1 MSAATDV
8 YKDQVYCLW
17 HARRLAEDFGPEGRK
32 LSQDE
37 EAVRAEC
44 LSLLREQMTP
54 AERTEME
61 AWLIAHH
68 PESEPLDSDGWPR
81 APDPPKELRVVPVF
95 MRNGEWAW
103 FQGAPDGFRYILA
116 DESSSGVSTDAD
128 ADRRASVIV
137 KTPGVADGRARGVV
151 VTGAAEAISGPIGRV
166 QHYVDAWRRSQGS
179 RTTEREARESVVRR
193 VGEVAR
199 LVGVG
204 VDDVV
209 RWCEGVR

>member
-61 AWLIAHH
+61 AWLIAHR
-68 PESEPLDSDGWPR
+68 PENEALDSDGWPC
-81 APDPPKELRVVPVF
+81 APDPPKELTVVPVF

-116 DESSSGVSTDAD
+116 VEPPSGVSTDAD
-128 ADRRASVIV
+128 ADADADRRPPVIV
-137 KTPGVADGRARGVV
+137 KTPGVADGRARVGGTRVPV
-151 VTGAAEAISGPIGRV
+151 WRLARCWYKGQQDVEILRFYPHLSLLDLEAARQYVSANITEIDQDIRENDSGP
-166 QHYVDAWRRSQGS
+166 
-179 RTTEREARESVVRR
+179 
-193 VGEVAR
+193 
-199 LVGVG
+199 
-204 VDDVV
+204 
-209 RWCEGVR
+209 